1 MLQSPSTLKPFQAP
15 VMIFYRSSED
25 NEAAPSQ
32 NHHHEGYEIYYLYN
46 GYRSMSV
53 AGREFL
59 LRPGDLLLLP
69 PGVAHQSWPVEG
81 MPQHHVVINLGS
93 TYLDSYLAQNHMR
106 ELEELLS
113 GGERL
118 LRLSSNQQYQLDMQL
133 HALQQELTGQKVGAD
148 YAVQAHVC
156 LLLLFLLRSLENE
169 ITTHSAGTHRRRSDM
184 QQVASF
190 IEEHYA
196 DPISLAG
203 IAKIFATNASALSRS
218 FRRYM
223 GVPPIHYLN
232 RVRVQAAKALIENTD
247 MSLTEVCSKVGY
259 ESLTYFGRVFREF
272 TGVTPSQYRRQIRNR
287 S

>member
-1 MLQSPSTLKPFQAP
+1 MLQSPSTLKPFQDP

-25 NEAAPSQ
+25 DEAAPSQ
-32 NHHHEGYEIYYLYN
+32 NHHHEGYEIYYLFN

-93 TYLDSYLAQNHMR
+93 SYLDSYLAQNHMH

-113 GGERL
+113 GGEKL
-118 LRLSSNQQYQLDMQL
+118 LRLASNQQYQLDMQL
-133 HALQQELTGQKVGAD
+133 HSLQQELTGKKVGAD
-148 YAVQAHVC
+148 YAVQAQVC
-156 LLLLFLLRSLENE
+156 LLLIFLLRNLDSE
-169 ITTHSAGTHRRRSDM
+169 ITSHSAGIHRRRSDM
-184 QQVASF
+184 QQVAAF

-223 GVPPIHYLN
+223 GVPPINYLN
-232 RVRVQAAKALIENTD
+232 RVRVQAAKGLIETTD

>member
-1 MLQSPSTLKPFQAP
+1 MTQSPSTLKPFPAP
-15 VMIFYRSSED
+15 VMIFYRSNED
-25 NEAAPSQ
+25 DEAAPSQ
-32 NHHHEGYEIYYLYN
+32 NHHHEGYEIYYLFN

-53 AGREFL
+53 AGQEFL

-81 MPQHHVVINLGS
+81 MPQHHAVINLGS
-93 TYLDSYLAQNHMR
+93 TYLDSYLAQNHMT

-118 LRLSSNQQYQLDMQL
+118 LRLSSNQQYQLDLQL
-133 HALQQELTGQKVGAD
+133 HSLQQELTEHRIGSD

-156 LLLLFLLRSLENE
+156 LLLIFLLRNLDTE
-169 ITTHSAGTHRRRSDM
+169 ISSRHSGAHRRRSDM

-203 IAKIFATNASALSRS
+203 ISKIFATNASALSRS

-232 RVRVQAAKALIENTD
+232 RVRVQAAKSMIETTEL
-247 MSLTEVCSKVGY
+247 SLTEICNRVGY

-272 TGVTPSQYRRQIRNR
+272 TGVTPSQYRRQVR
-287 S
+287 SR